1 MSGARIF
8 DFTDALV
15 RTPAPS
21 VVNGLRAGGQDDPD
35 YAAVLAE
42 HGAYVAALRAAGV
55 SVEILPPLDAYPDS
69 VFVEDPAFVI
79 PEGAIVL
86 NPGTPSRAG
95 ESAEITEALR
105 RRFGAVSA
113 LDRGH
118 ADGGDILILPDE
130 ILIGLSART
139 DREGAERFAELVGAL
154 GRTVRIVEPP
164 AGTLHLKTASSL
176 IDERTVIATPAL
188 ASAGL
193 FGGLDILTT
202 AEGEDAAANL
212 LRVNDVV
219 LVGAGYPATAALVEA
234 RGLRAISLPVV
245 EIAKIDAGLSC
256 MSLRW
261 RVMADAKV
269 QER

>member
-21 VVNGLRAGGQDDPD
+21 VANGLRAGGQDDPD

-42 HGAYVAALRAAGV
+42 HGGYVAALRAAGV

-79 PEGAIVL
+79 PEGAIL
-86 NPGTPSRAG
+86 LHPGTPSRAG
-95 ESAEITEALR
+95 ERAEIADALR
-105 RRFGAVSA
+105 RRFGVVLA

-139 DREGAERFAELVGAL
+139 DREGAERFAELAGEL
-154 GRTVRIVEPP
+154 GRRVRIVEPP
-164 AGTLHLKTASSL
+164 RGTLHLKTASSL

-188 ASAGL
+188 AGADL
-193 FGGLDILTT
+193 FGDVDVVTT
-202 AEGEDAAANL
+202 PEGEEAAANL
-212 LRVNDVV
+212 LRVNETV
-219 LVGAGYPATAALVEA
+219 LVGAAYPATAALIEA
-234 RGLRAISLPVV
+234 RGLSVV
-245 EIAKIDAGLSC
+245 PLAVSEIAKIDAGLSC

-261 RVMADAKV
+261 RA
-269 QER
+269 